1 HIRDLKAN
9 IKVLY
14 QQTKRIFKEQ
24 FEAFRGLIKNE
35 LAMKGKGIDNH
46 FEREH
51 NREMKSKSKSK
62 QKGYD
67 MDRGL

>member
-1 HIRDLKAN
+1 LKAN
-9 IKVLY
+9 ITVLY
-14 QQTKRIFKEQ
+14 QQTKKIFKEQ

-35 LAMKGKGIDNH
+35 LAMKGKGIVNH